1 LKELPIDL
9 KYKSRILRKN
19 QTDAEKFLWSR
30 IRDRRLVDF
39 KFRRQFVIGR
49 YIVDFYCLRANLI
62 IELDGG
68 QHNFDGNILKDEI
81 RDAWLR
87 GQGNTILRFW
97 NNEVFANTEAVL
109 ETIRSHCVPSPLI
122 PLPKERETN

>member
-1 LKELPIDL
+1 MRELPIDM
-9 KYKSRILRKN
+9 KNKSRMLRKK
-19 QTDAEKFLWSR
+19 QTDAEQFLWSR
-30 IRDRRLVDF
+30 LRDRRLVDF

-68 QHNFDGNILKDEI
+68 QHNFDENIFKDET

-87 GQGNTILRFW
+87 NRGNTILRFW
-97 NNEVFANTEAVL
+97 NSEIFSNTEAVL
-109 ETIRSHCVPSPLI
+109 ETIRSHCTVAPHP
-122 PLPKERETN
+122 